1 MIRRPKEIQKFLN
14 ISESTYHRLRR
25 EGKLPHPIQISARIY
40 GYRSE
45 DIEAWLSARVVGLS
59 DHGDK
64 S

>member
-1 MIRRPKEIQKFLN
+1 MIRRPKEIQKLLN
-14 ISESTYHRLRR
+14 ISESTYYRLRR
-25 EGKLPHPIQISARIY
+25 EGKFPHPIQISTRIY